1 MYSRFYV
8 KNIFTKFPKIE
19 LLTQQNQIIG
29 STNYTIAKNG
39 KAFINNI
46 YVEPEYRKN
55 GDGSRLLKYTEHIL
69 RYYHHTEKIA
79 VLVHEPFQD
88 EVTSFFKK
96 NDYVISCDNYKIYD
110 DGVTLFEL
118 IPMHKYL

>member
-8 KNIFTKFPKIE
+8 KNIFTKSPKIE

-29 STNYTIAKNG
+29 TTNYTVANKG
-39 KAFINNI
+39 KAIINNI

-55 GDGSRLLKYTEHIL
+55 GDGSRLLKYTEHII
-69 RYYHHTEKIA
+69 RDFHHSEKVA

-88 EVTSFFKK
+88 DVTSFLKK
-96 NDYVISCDNYKIYD
+96 MI
-110 DGVTLFEL
+110 
-118 IPMHKYL
+118 M